1 MLASPPHK
9 RIFDFCEVVEVIQAG
24 SLRSQGPSL
33 RSHVSRLRSHV
44 SGLKVETEVSGS
56 DQLRAR
62 KCRALNDCQ
71 NHAPN
76 AAGTNLTSTSRLAC
90 KMANEKSKMTYGKCL

>member
-33 RSHVSRLRSHV
+33 TSHV